1 MSPMRSKLLFN
12 FFVFAPLFLSAQSLV
27 LDGLVQNVEQKPIPF
42 SNVLLL
48 KAADSTFVSGSV
60 TNEEGAFKFGDL
72 NSGNYL
78 LKASYV
84 GYEDVYSNP
93 FELQESLSVPVI
105 VLKESAQFLNEVTV
119 TARRPIIQRKT
130 DRLIFD
136 VENTAISSGTTF
148 DILKRTPGVI
158 VNQGSILVRNRPAQV
173 YINDRK
179 VYLTNDELQQLLEG
193 FAGVNVKS
201 VEVITTP
208 PAKYDAEGGAILNIV
223 TSKNLSI
230 GYKGSVDASATVGIL
245 PKYAAGTSHYYK
257 TDWLNAYAGYT
268 FNSRLDTK
276 TDEGFIEFFNPNGS
290 TKATW
295 DDLFTKDTRTLSHS
309 FNTILDFT
317 LSEKDMLSLSAN
329 VLHTPKADSDISG
342 RTEIFNPQGQL
353 DSLYTTKSFLE
364 NSRDNL
370 LFNLN
375 YERQLGEN
383 DATLTANANYIDYAN
398 DQSQAVATRYFSP
411 QGNLLNAN
419 SFNTIP
425 TQNSQIYTGQLDYTG
440 NLGSWAFEA
449 GAKYSGIDSKSRQE
463 FFDGNGDINTGNAIL
478 NDNFDYT
485 ESIYASYFS
494 FSKDWEKWSLQ
505 AGLRGEYTDANG
517 NSRTLG
523 VVNTQEYFEL
533 FPTVYLMNS
542 PSENHSFGLTYSRRI
557 ERPRF
562 QSLNPFR
569 YFLNENN
576 FQEGNPN
583 IQPAINNHVEF
594 SYTFKSKLFINLY
607 WDRVDDMMSRLP
619 FQDNENLTLRGVN
632 TNLNYEQQ
640 YSLDVIYSEFV
651 TNWMWMSANT
661 SLFRMENEFKALE
674 SVDQDYKQKIT
685 GFYAQTQNY
694 FIIDQERT
702 LTATLSNTF
711 ISNIL
716 SGSYQY
722 DRPQYA
728 LNIDIQKSFLNGRLI
743 FNLSSEDILNTNNI
757 PMTSRYLNQNNSF
770 FAMPE
775 SRKIRVGLRYKFGNF
790 KLRDNGR
797 AVNAEEE
804 SRLKPND

>member
-1 MSPMRSKLLFN
+1 MRSTLLFN
-12 FFVFAPLFLSAQSLV
+12 VFVFAPLFLSAQSLS
-27 LDGLVQNVEQKPIPF
+27 LDGLVQNSEQNPVPF
-42 SNVLLL
+42 TNVLLL
-48 KAADSTFVSGSV
+48 KAADSTFVSGFV
-60 TNEEGAFKFGDL
+60 TNEEGLFKFEDL
-72 NSGNYL
+72 TTGNYL
-78 LKASYV
+78 LKASFV
-84 GYEDVYSNP
+84 GYEDAYSDP
-93 FELQESLSVPVI
+93 FELQQSLSLKAL
-105 VLKESAQFLNEVTV
+105 VLKESPQFLNEVTV
-119 TARRPIIQRKT
+119 TARRPIIQRKV

-158 VNQGSILVRNRPAQV
+158 VNQGTILVRNRPAQV

-245 PKYAAGTSHYYK
+245 PKYAAGSSHYYK
-257 TDWLNAYAGYT
+257 TVWLNAYAGYT
-268 FNSRLDTK
+268 FNSRFDTK

-295 DDLFTKDTRTLSHS
+295 DDLFLKDTRTFSHS

-342 RTEIFNPQGQL
+342 RTEIFDPQGRL
-353 DSLYTTKSFLE
+353 DSLYTTQSRLE
-364 NSRDNL
+364 NQNDNL

-383 DATLTANANYIDYAN
+383 GATLTANANYIDYSN
-398 DQSQAVATRYFSP
+398 DQSQVVATRYFSP
-411 QGNLLNAN
+411 QGKLLNAN

-425 TQNSQIYTGQLDYTG
+425 TQDSQIYTGQLDYTG
-440 NLGSWAFEA
+440 NLGNWAFEA
-449 GAKYSGIDSKSRQE
+449 GAKYSGINSNSRQD
-463 FFDGNGDINTGNAIL
+463 FFDGNGDINSGNAIL

-494 FSKDWEKWSLQ
+494 FSKDWETWSLQ

-523 VVNTQEYFEL
+523 VVNTQEYLEL
-533 FPTVYLMNS
+533 FPTIYLMNN
-542 PSENHSFGLTYSRRI
+542 PSENHSFGLNYSRRI
-557 ERPRF
+557 DRPRF
-562 QSLNPFR
+562 QSLNPYR

-583 IQPAINNHVEF
+583 IQPAIANRVEF
-594 SYTFKSKLFINLY
+594 NYTFKNKLIFSLY
-607 WDRVDDMMSRLP
+607 WDRIDNAMSSLP
-619 FQDNENLTLRGVN
+619 FQDNENLTIRGLN

-640 YSLDVIYSEFV
+640 YSLDVTYSEFV
-651 TNWMWMSANT
+651 TNWMWMSVYT
-661 SLFRMENEFKALE
+661 SFFRMENEFEALE
-674 SVDQDYKQKIT
+674 SGAQDYNQGIN
-685 GFYAQTQNY
+685 GIFVQTQNY
-694 FIIDQERT
+694 FVIEPG
-702 LTATLSNTF
+702 LSATLVNTF
-711 ISNIL
+711 TSNIL
-716 SGSYQY
+716 AGSYQY

-728 LNIDIQKSFLNGRLI
+728 LNIDIQKTFLDGRLI
-743 FNLSSEDILNTNNI
+743 FNLSSEDIFNTNNI
-757 PMTSRYLNQNNSF
+757 PLTSRYLNQNNSF

-790 KLRDNGR
+790 KLSDNSR

-804 SRLKPND
+804 TRLERKD

>member
-1 MSPMRSKLLFN
+1 MRPMRSKLLFN
-12 FFVFAPLFLSAQSLV
+12 VFVFAPLFLSAQSLV
-27 LDGLVQNVEQKPIPF
+27 LDGLVQDIEQNPVPF
-42 SNVLLL
+42 TNVLLL
-48 KAADSTFVSGSV
+48 KATDSTFVSGSV
-60 TNEEGAFKFGDL
+60 SNEEGLFKFEDL
-72 NSGNYL
+72 NTGNYL
-78 LKASYV
+78 LKASFV
-84 GYEDVYSNP
+84 GYEDAYSNP

-105 VLKESAQFLNEVTV
+105 ILRESAQFLNEVTV
-119 TARRPIIQRKT
+119 TARKPIIQRRV
-130 DRLIFD
+130 DRLVFD

-148 DILKRTPGVI
+148 DIIKRTPGVI
-158 VNQGSILVRNRPAQV
+158 VNQGTILVRNRQAQV

-245 PKYAAGTSHYYK
+245 PKYAAGTSQYYK

-268 FNSRLDTK
+268 FNSRFDTK

-295 DDLFTKDTRTLSHS
+295 DDLFLKDTRTLSHS

-342 RTEIFNPQGQL
+342 RTEIYDPQGRL
-353 DSLYTTKSFLE
+353 DSLYTTQSRLE
-364 NSRDNL
+364 NQNDNL

-383 DATLTANANYIDYAN
+383 GATLTANANYIDFTN

-411 QGNLLNAN
+411 QGTLLNAN

-425 TQNSQIYTGQLDYTG
+425 TQDSQIYTGQLDYTG
-440 NLGSWAFEA
+440 NLRSWAFEA
-449 GAKYSGIDSKSRQE
+449 GAKYSGINSNSRQE
-463 FFDGNGDINTGNAIL
+463 FFDGNGDINAGNAIL

-494 FSKDWEKWSLQ
+494 FSKDWEKWSIQ

-523 VVNTQEYFEL
+523 IVNTQNYFEF
-533 FPTVYLMNS
+533 FPTLNILNT
-542 PSENHSFGLTYSRRI
+542 PSENHAFGLNYSRRI
-557 ERPRF
+557 DRPRF
-562 QSLNPFR
+562 QSLNPYR

-576 FQEGNPN
+576 FKEGNPN
-583 IQPAINNHVEF
+583 IQPAIANRVEF
-594 SYTFKSKLFINLY
+594 NYTFKNKLIFSLY
-607 WDRVDDMMSRLP
+607 WDRIDNAMSSLP
-619 FQDNENLTLRGVN
+619 FQDNENLTIRGLN

-640 YSLDVIYSEFV
+640 YSLDVTYSEFV
-651 TNWMWMSANT
+651 TNWMWMSVYT
-661 SLFRMENEFKALE
+661 SFFRMENEFKALE
-674 SVDQDYKQKIT
+674 SGAQDYSQGIN
-685 GFYAQTQNY
+685 GIFVQTQNY
-694 FIIDQERT
+694 FVIEPT
-702 LTATLSNTF
+702 LSATLVNTF
-711 ISNIL
+711 TSNIL
-716 SGSYQY
+716 AGSYQY

-728 LNIDIQKSFLNGRLI
+728 LNIDIQKTFMDGRLI
-743 FNLSSEDILNTNNI
+743 FNLSSEDIFNTNNI
-757 PMTSRYLNQNNSF
+757 PLTSRYLNQNNSF

-790 KLRDNGR
+790 KLRDNSR
-797 AVNAEEE
+797 AVNAEEL
-804 SRLKPND
+804 SRLEAKD